1 MLVDAA
7 RQDRPRQPGPAE
19 VRRAKGARGDRQVR
33 RSIRIARRRSVRRR
47 VERDDRPA
55 GDRLARGVAGLEAVS
70 LMPVGGSAEAFEAAL
85 RRDYARWADV
95 VKATGVKGE

>member
-1 MLVDAA
+1 VTKLS
-7 RQDRPRQPGPAE
+7 AE
-19 VRRAKGARGDRQVR
+19 
-33 RSIRIARRRSVRRR
+33 
-47 VERDDRPA
+47 
-55 GDRLARGVAGLEAVS
+55 LARIIASPEGVAGLEAVS